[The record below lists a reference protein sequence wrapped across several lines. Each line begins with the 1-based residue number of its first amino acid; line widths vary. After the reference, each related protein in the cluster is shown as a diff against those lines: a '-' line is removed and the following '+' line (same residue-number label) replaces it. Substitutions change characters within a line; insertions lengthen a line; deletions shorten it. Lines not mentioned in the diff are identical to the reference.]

1 MRTSMRKFLAIC
13 VAFILLLGCAPS
25 GNELTEGPMPITVS
39 IRPHAWLVREIG
51 GPHVD
56 VQTLVSPGD
65 SPHSYQPSDAQI
77 SRLMASRAF
86 FRCGVPFERGPWFEA
101 LQSAGSVRIV
111 DLREGIELREMESS
125 VPHGQTHAEQDHS
138 EPGDRHA
145 AGSAAHDHN
154 HDHGHLHAG
163 LDPHIWLSPRLLK
176 HQAQTVASVLQG
188 LDPENAEPYRR
199 NLDALVAELNRA
211 DARIR
216 ELLGAYQGRSF
227 LVFHPAWGYFADEY
241 GLRQVAI
248 EIQGKEPSDREMTE
262 LQQFARDEQIR
273 VVFVQP
279 QIEGASARAVAEA
292 IGGRVEVLDPLAE
305 DVSAELVR
313 AAEAIAQVYR

>member
-1 MRTSMRKFLAIC
+1 M
-13 VAFILLLGCAPS
+13 
-25 GNELTEGPMPITVS
+25 
-39 IRPHAWLVREIG
+39 
-51 GPHVD
+51 
-56 VQTLVSPGD
+56 
-65 SPHSYQPSDAQI
+65 
-77 SRLMASRAF
+77 
-86 FRCGVPFERGPWFEA
+86 
-101 LQSAGSVRIV
+101 V
-111 DLREGIELREMESS
+111 DLREGIELRKMESS
-125 VPHGQTHAEQDHS
+125 VPHGEAHSDQDRS
-138 EPGDRHA
+138 GPGDRHAAHEPADEHHHHA
-145 AGSAAHDHN
+145 AGSAAHDHG
-154 HDHGHLHAG
+154 HDHGHDHSHDHTG
-163 LDPHIWLSPRLLK
+163 VDPHIWLSPRLLK
-176 HQAQTVASVLQG
+176 QQAQTVASVLQE

-227 LVFHPAWGYFADEY
+227 LVFHPAWGYLADEY